1 MAKGLAR
8 QYFSRYWE
16 NLRINFKSN
25 ITRGLNVEDDIL
37 QLPVIQISQQ
47 TVKAAESRAEDRLK
61 MFRVLNEFK
70 KTSLNLELFLCL
82 SSDRQKPGGLPEGP
96 QLTNNKQTQRTEEET
111 FSHLQQASSH
121 APSLCCTP
129 LVMEVRYLTNQR
141 YLRDHNGSPSECPD
155 SNVTH
160 SDSLRSCGTF
170 CLPIRVQQNVSIK
183 RPEPRSA
190 PCCSDKTQLSCCTEV
205 NRFITCV

>member
-1 MAKGLAR
+1 MSDSSNTQARFVAKGLAQ

-47 TVKAAESRAEDRLK
+47 TVKAAESRAEDGLK

-129 LVMEVRYLTNQR
+129 PVMEVRYLTNQR
-141 YLRDHNGSPSECPD
+141 YLCDHNGSP
-155 SNVTH
+155 
-160 SDSLRSCGTF
+160 
-170 CLPIRVQQNVSIK
+170 
-183 RPEPRSA
+183 
-190 PCCSDKTQLSCCTEV
+190 
-205 NRFITCV
+205 

>member
-70 KTSLNLELFLCL
+70 KNIPESRTIPL
-82 SSDRQKPGGLPEGP
+82 SVL
-96 QLTNNKQTQRTEEET
+96 
-111 FSHLQQASSH
+111 
-121 APSLCCTP
+121 
-129 LVMEVRYLTNQR
+129 
-141 YLRDHNGSPSECPD
+141 
-155 SNVTH
+155 
-160 SDSLRSCGTF
+160 
-170 CLPIRVQQNVSIK
+170 
-183 RPEPRSA
+183 
-190 PCCSDKTQLSCCTEV
+190 
-205 NRFITCV
+205 